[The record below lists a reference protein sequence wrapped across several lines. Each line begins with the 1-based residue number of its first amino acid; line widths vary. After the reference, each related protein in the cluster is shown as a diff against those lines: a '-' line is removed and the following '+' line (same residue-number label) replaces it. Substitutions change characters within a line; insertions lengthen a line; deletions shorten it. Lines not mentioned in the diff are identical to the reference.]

1 MSHTK
6 TSFSSI
12 QTLNSLRYSVI
23 TARLFYA
30 DSYDTHY
37 LFYQIKIIVLLTGF
51 PSVSGWYNVIDFT
64 GKVRGQIK
72 VEIKPEESESN
83 LRCLASHQSGHS
95 LSPEPVSPH
104 LPPPKDVVS
113 LASSTEEDERTA
125 ISETSHHHWVMPE
138 VDQPLQ
144 QLPDTQSALATKLSD
159 LDSLSTRLREKL
171 STEEQQQST
180 TTTGGNRLPD
190 SETIYYS
197 TIDEGGGQSLSGIQ
211 AQLAS
216 QLDALKSQLLEQ
228 AARLPTYD
236 DDNGDKDNTST
247 DDDETDSNEGCSR
260 KDPDGGNPSVS
271 PN

>member
-1 MSHTK
+1 M
-6 TSFSSI
+6 
-12 QTLNSLRYSVI
+12 
-23 TARLFYA
+23 A
-30 DSYDTHY
+30 
-37 LFYQIKIIVLLTGF
+37 GF
-51 PSVSGWYNVIDFT
+51 PSVSGGYNVIDFT

-104 LPPPKDVVS
+104 LSPPEDVVS
-113 LASSTEEDERTA
+113 LASSTEEGERT
-125 ISETSHHHWVMPE
+125 SETSHHHWVMPE
-138 VDQPLQ
+138 VDQQQ

-180 TTTGGNRLPD
+180 GGNRLPD

-197 TIDEGGGQSLSGIQ
+197 TIADEGGGGQSLSGIQ
-211 AQLAS
+211 AQLAC

-236 DDNGDKDNTST
+236 DDNGGDKDST
-247 DDDETDSNEGCSR
+247 TTDDDDETDSNEGCSR